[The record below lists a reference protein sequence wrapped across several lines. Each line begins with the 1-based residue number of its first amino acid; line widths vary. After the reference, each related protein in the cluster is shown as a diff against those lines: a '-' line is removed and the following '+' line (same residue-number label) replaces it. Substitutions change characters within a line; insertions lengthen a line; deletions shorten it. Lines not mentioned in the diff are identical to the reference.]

1 LAADAVQGWVAVGA
15 AFLAGVLGLFKYFD
29 YKTKRDRLAAVGES
43 FASTIEALSS
53 ANETKRMA
61 GAVLLRRFFQPRT
74 EQGRAGTP
82 YSHEAI
88 EVIAGLLREPQ
99 PERLQK
105 VLADGLHYARDLSRA
120 DLQRCCL
127 RRAYLG
133 RKKGDKTVLD
143 LSEADLFEADCTG
156 ASLREVRAVDT
167 TFYRGVLA
175 EAVLAEADLTG
186 ADFRASI
193 LTGADFSGARI
204 GGARFRDA
212 HDIPEPVQALL
223 DGDGTA
229 RPHAQVPVRKRA

>member
-1 LAADAVQGWVAVGA
+1 VAADAVQAWVAVGA
-15 AFLAGVLGLFKYFD
+15 AFLAAVLGLFKYFD
-29 YKTKRDRLAAVGES
+29 YKSKRDRLAAVGES
-43 FASTIEALSS
+43 FASTIEALASD
-53 ANETKRMA
+53 NETKRMA
-61 GAVLLRRFFQPRT
+61 GAVLLRRFFQRGT

-82 YSHEAI
+82 YSREAV

-120 DLQRCCL
+120 DLQKCCL

-133 RKKGDKTVLD
+133 RKRGDRTVLD

-156 ASLREVRAVDT
+156 ASLREVRAVHT
-167 TFYRGVLA
+167 TFYRGVFA

-186 ADFRASI
+186 ADFRAAV

-212 HDIPEPVQALL
+212 QDVPDAVQALL

-229 RPHAQVPVRKRA
+229 RPDARVPDSRRR